1 MEGETVNAF
10 GGAEVVFLKVVALE
24 VGVEDLSVVDRK
36 RKCLPG
42 RGHSQ
47 GRGEE
52 AGSTGDQGE
61 KENPS
66 RELRIVSSAS
76 TSVWRTAE
84 TD

>member
-1 MEGETVNAF
+1 MFLGKDVGGIDSSALMEGETVNAF

-24 VGVEDLSVVDRK
+24 VGMEDLSVVDRK

-52 AGSTGDQGE
+52 AG
-61 KENPS
+61 
-66 RELRIVSSAS
+66 RWVSFVHACN
-76 TSVWRTAE
+76 
-84 TD
+84 